1 MATSERTLRLLS
13 LLQTHRHWSGD
24 ELAERLE
31 VSVRTVRRDV
41 DRLRDLGYPV
51 TATPGVDGGYQ
62 LAPGAVLP
70 PLILD
75 DEEAI
80 ALAVGLELASQAS
93 VAGIADSSVRALGKL
108 AQVMPKRLAAQVQ
121 ALRSATVSMALPSMS
136 GPIETD
142 VLVRLA
148 QLCRDHERVEFE
160 YVARDG
166 TPSHRE
172 VEPTHIA
179 RHGQR
184 WYLVA
189 YDLGRHAWRSFRLDR
204 LTDPVGTGAS
214 FLPRELPAAD
224 VPSFLN
230 QQLGGSTPT
239 YVIEVEIDAPA
250 PLVEQRI
257 GRWATVTPIDDE
269 RCHARLTADLLDW
282 PTFAMGVVG
291 AEFRVLGPPEFADHL
306 KNWSKRF
313 AKATR

>member
-108 AQVMPKRLAAQVQ
+108 AQVMPRRLAEQVQ
-121 ALRSATVSMALPSMS
+121 ALRSATVSMTLPSRS

-148 QLCRDHERVEFE
+148 QLCRDHERATFS
-160 YVARDG
+160 YVARDDVA
-166 TPSHRE
+166 SSRE
-172 VEPTHIA
+172 VEPMHLA
-179 RHGQR
+179 RYGQR
-184 WYLVA
+184 WYLIA
-189 YDLGRHAWRSFRLDR
+189 YDLGRHDWRTFRLDR
-204 LTDPVGTGAS
+204 LRDPVGTGAS
-214 FLPRELPAAD
+214 FLPRTLPAVD
-224 VPSFLN
+224 VPTFLN
-230 QQLGGSTPT
+230 QQLGGTAPT
-239 YVIEVEIDAPA
+239 YVIEVEIEAPA
-250 PLVEQRI
+250 SVVEQRI
-257 GRWATVTPIDDE
+257 GRWATITPIDDT
-269 RCHARLTADLLDW
+269 RCHAQLTADILDW
-282 PTFAMGVVG
+282 PTFAMGIVG

-313 AKATR
+313 AQATR